1 VTIENLYKRYN
12 EKPIASFRD
21 AFKEIQFED
30 IPSEFCKNIFLHVI
44 EFCKSLDNLFVN
56 LQVSEN
62 YFPDPNNDEIR
73 PVYKAAINVYQ
84 AKALLNLLDQSE
96 FKHKL
101 LNFLRYFTD
110 LIEEELYDVFGEAEL
125 DLDNIDSA
133 LDFAN
138 DCKNPSFLS

>member
-21 AFKEIQFED
+21 ALKEIHFED
-30 IPSEFCKNIFLHVI
+30 IPSKFCKVFFKNLK

-73 PVYKAAINVYQ
+73 PVYEAAINVYQ

-96 FKHKL
+96 FKDKL
-101 LNFLRYFTD
+101 LKFLQYFTD
-110 LIEEELYDVFGEAEL
+110 LIEEELYDVFGEAQL

-138 DCKNPSFLS
+138 DCKGVLPNP